1 MKRTLVVI
9 AALTS
14 LAIPA
19 ICPAASARPGAY
31 MSGFLG
37 LNVNPDTNV
46 ASTDLVPPPEDF
58 NDRVEFDPNINIG
71 ATAGYD
77 FGIVRLEGELSY
89 KQAGIGSVTSQSDGF
104 RFHNVNGSIGALAM
118 MFNGFFDL
126 HNNSSFTPYLGGGI
140 GFAGLHLSD
149 TTGIDTRGGA
159 AQKITLYGAGDDT
172 VFAYQV
178 GTGVEIALN
187 QQCSL
192 DIGYRYFVTDRANF
206 DSDLAIMTG
215 LKFES
220 HNATVGVR
228 FKY

>member
-1 MKRTLVVI
+1 MKKTLIVI
-9 AALTS
+9 AALTT

-19 ICPAASARPGAY
+19 ICPAASVRPGAY
-31 MSGFLG
+31 VSGFLG
-37 LNVNPDTNV
+37 LNVNPDANV
-46 ASTDLVPPPEDF
+46 ASTDFVPPPQDF

-71 ATAGYD
+71 GTAGYD
-77 FGIVRLEGELSY
+77 FGIVRLEVELSY
-89 KQAGIGSVTSQSDGF
+89 KNAGIGSVTSQSDGF
-104 RFHNVNGSIGALAM
+104 RFHNVDGSIEALAM

-126 HNNSSFTPYLGGGI
+126 HNNSPFTPYLGGGL
-140 GFAGLHLSD
+140 GFATLYLSD

-159 AQKITLYGAGDDT
+159 TQRITLYGLGDDT

-187 QQCSL
+187 RQCSL

-206 DSDLAIMTG
+206 DSDLAITTS

-220 HNATVGVR
+220 HNAALGFR

>member
-9 AALTS
+9 AALTI
-14 LAIPA
+14 LAVPA
-19 ICPAASARPGAY
+19 ICPAAPARPGAY
-31 MSGFLG
+31 LSGFLG
-37 LNVNPDTNV
+37 VNVNQDANV
-46 ASTDLVPPPEDF
+46 ASTDFVTNRDF

-71 ATAGYD
+71 GTAGYD

-89 KQAGIGSVTSQSDGF
+89 KHAGIGSVTSQSDGF
-104 RFHNVNGSIGALAM
+104 RFRNVDGSIGAQAM

-126 HNNSSFTPYLGGGI
+126 HNNSQITPYLGGGF
-140 GFAGLHLSD
+140 GFAALYLND
-149 TTGIDTRGGA
+149 TTGIDTRSGS
-159 AQKITLYGAGDDT
+159 AQIIDLYGAADDT

-178 GTGVEIALN
+178 GAGVDIALN
-187 QQCSL
+187 RQCSL

-206 DSDLAIMTG
+206 DSDLAISTS

-220 HNATVGVR
+220 HNAAVGFR

>member
-1 MKRTLVVI
+1 MIRTLVVI
-9 AALTS
+9 AALTT

-19 ICPAASARPGAY
+19 ICPAASVRPGAY
-31 MSGFLG
+31 ISGFLG
-37 LNVNPDTNV
+37 VNVNPDANVTGTDFVTN
-46 ASTDLVPPPEDF
+46 TDF

-71 ATAGYD
+71 GTAGYD

-89 KQAGIGSVTSQSDGF
+89 KNAGIQSITSQIDGF
-104 RFHNVNGSIGALAM
+104 RFHSVNGSIGALAM

-126 HNNSSFTPYLGGGI
+126 HNNSRFTPYLGGGV
-140 GFAGLHLSD
+140 GFATLHLSD
-149 TTGIDTRGGA
+149 TTGIDTSGGSA
-159 AQKITLYGAGDDT
+159 KIIDLYGAADDT

-187 QQCSL
+187 PQCSL

-206 DSDLAIMTG
+206 DSDLGITTS

-220 HNATVGVR
+220 HNATLGFR